1 MKNKEVS
8 NEVLKNTIIH
18 LLSEA
23 KTKIREAATF
33 IDEIDVS
40 AKVGGDY
47 IVSPEFEQ
55 VVYEVSKLRE
65 ALEDLT
71 GKNASTGALD
81 RLEDTVKGKLQTFFK
96 TQYKQKK
103 YEGSLMEMG
112 YRVVERKVVDGK
124 ADPRFITLKENP
136 NSKAIDEYRKATRT
150 DDNPDGKLPEGIQI
164 KTYEYVTYK
173 EVLNGE
179 D

>member
-1 MKNKEVS
+1 MEIKNK
-8 NEVLKNTIIH
+8 IIS
-18 LLSEA
+18 LIGEA
-23 KTKIREAATF
+23 TKSIREATVL
-33 IDEIDVS
+33 IDEVKVS
-40 AKVGGDY
+40 EKVGEDY
-47 IVSPEFEQ
+47 VITPEFEQ
-55 VVYEVSKLRE
+55 IVYEVNKFRE
-65 ALEDLT
+65 VLEDLA

-124 ADPRFITLKENP
+124 ADPRFIILKETP
-136 NSKAIDEYRKATRT
+136 NSKAIEEYRKATKT

-173 EVLNGE
+173 EVLNG
-179 D
+179 